1 MWNVSLTTA
10 SARAN
15 ARSAS
20 PIECVKPTPTLV
32 PHSGWTS
39 GLPASA
45 AWSISTTGGSGSQS
59 TSISST
65 ASSARSG
72 LSATTIATISPT
84 WRARSRQRAHWGAW
98 RTSNLTTAA
107 SPGGTAPKSGK
118 GFIQRSTAAN
128 VRTRTTPGAAA
139 AAAVRMLL
147 MTAWACGERRKAAW
161 SMPGI
166 ARSSTKRPSPRRNRG
181 SSRRFT
187 DAPKY
192 FAPMARP
199 ARDYTPAFRAWNR
212 ALSSLAHSRSRRR
225 LPMVRRSIV
234 LVALVL
240 AALVAV
246 TLPAQSQAPIKIGVI
261 EPLSGPV
268 AASGNYIRMG
278 AEIARDWINAKG
290 GVNGRKVDLL
300 IEDNKSD
307 PKEAASAAEK
317 LIVRDKVP
325 AIMGAWGSSMTL
337 AAMPKLEEYGV
348 PMVVETSSAA
358 SITKRGN
365 PWIFRISPPSEMEA
379 LGLEQYVD
387 KLGVK
392 QADFLAVNT
401 DWGRGSVTAFGDM
414 LKKKGA
420 AVGAAEFMEQAAT
433 DMNAQIT
440 KIKST
445 NGYTLFLTTAV
456 EQITLVLKQGR
467 EHRLTRKVIT
477 TGGSSSPSQLIKQ
490 SGAAAEGSYHI
501 VFFMPW
507 FPEAMPDGRLA
518 KAFVDE
524 WAKRGHP
531 FEGLTEGFRGHDGI
545 ATIAEAIR
553 LAGKDE
559 AAAVR
564 DALWKVSLMGVNG
577 PIKFEK
583 DGPAGKESGQSRP
596 SIFVVQIRD
605 GKVALP
611 DFLAKK

>member
-1 MWNVSLTTA
+1 MEDQVMLKRWWS
-10 SARAN
+10 
-15 ARSAS
+15 
-20 PIECVKPTPTLV
+20 TL
-32 PHSGWTS
+32 
-39 GLPASA
+39 
-45 AWSISTTGGSGSQS
+45 
-59 TSISST
+59 
-65 ASSARSG
+65 
-72 LSATTIATISPT
+72 
-84 WRARSRQRAHWGAW
+84 
-98 RTSNLTTAA
+98 
-107 SPGGTAPKSGK
+107 
-118 GFIQRSTAAN
+118 
-128 VRTRTTPGAAA
+128 
-139 AAAVRMLL
+139 
-147 MTAWACGERRKAAW
+147 
-161 SMPGI
+161 
-166 ARSSTKRPSPRRNRG
+166 
-181 SSRRFT
+181 
-187 DAPKY
+187 
-192 FAPMARP
+192 
-199 ARDYTPAFRAWNR
+199 
-212 ALSSLAHSRSRRR
+212 
-225 LPMVRRSIV
+225 
-234 LVALVL
+234 LVALVAGAL
-240 AALVAV
+240 AAPAGF
-246 TLPAQSQAPIKIGVI
+246 AQSPIKIGVI

-268 AASGNYIRMG
+268 AASGNYVRMG

-290 GVNGRKVDLL
+290 GVNGRKIELV

-392 QADFLAVNT
+392 HADFLAVNT

-420 AVGAAEFMEQAAT
+420 MVSNAEFMDQSAT

-440 KIKST
+440 KIKAT
-445 NGYTLFLTTAV
+445 GGDTLFLTTAV
-456 EQITLVLKQGR
+456 EQITLVMKQAQEQRLGR
-467 EHRLTRKVIT
+467 KIVT
-477 TGGSSSPSQLIKQ
+477 TGGSSSPTQLIKQ
-490 SGAAAEGSYHI
+490 AGAAAEGSYHI

-524 WAKRGHP
+524 WARRGHP

-545 ATIAEAIR
+545 ATIAEAIKV
-553 LAGKDE
+553 AGKDE
-559 AAAVR
+559 AVAIR
-564 DALWKVSLMGVNG
+564 EALWNVKLTGVNG

-583 DGPAGKESGQSRP
+583 EGPAGKESGQSQP